1 MTLLLIIL
9 IILIAI
15 ILCILYIKKN
25 VADFTMK
32 YFGTKDLKEAIE
44 KSEIT
49 ASETPKSVFSVESV
63 ILKRITKDFPETNIN
78 ELKALVEKSIR
89 DIFNAIEAGDSSDF
103 TDVPTVKAFIDSRI
117 NDNDGKAI
125 YDNLK
130 FHNTVVNMYT
140 KSGDSANITFQ
151 SSFEYYKK
159 IGDKIGKKVQDRLK
173 VEFVYIIDEAEYSGD
188 IKAVGLKCP
197 NCGAP
202 VASLGYK
209 VCSYC
214 GTGIKD
220 LVKKNWVLNKVKQ
233 D

>member
-89 DIFNAIEAGDSSDF
+89 DIFNAIEASDSSDF